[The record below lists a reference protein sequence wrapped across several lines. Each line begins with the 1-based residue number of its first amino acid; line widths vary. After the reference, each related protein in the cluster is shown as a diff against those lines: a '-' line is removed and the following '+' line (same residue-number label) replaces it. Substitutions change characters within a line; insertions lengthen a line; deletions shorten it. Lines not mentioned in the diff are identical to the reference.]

1 MTVPYLTS
9 TEVAETKI
17 IISKVLLLKNWLN
30 IWWILCS
37 GRVYPQQS
45 WNNILFRLL
54 VQQNSYGTVFVATSL
69 YVVILFGNTFTVYVF
84 WIHRHKNA
92 NVSSYY

>member
-30 IWWILCS
+30 IWGILCS

-45 WNNILFRLL
+45 
-54 VQQNSYGTVFVATSL
+54 
-69 YVVILFGNTFTVYVF
+69 
-84 WIHRHKNA
+84 
-92 NVSSYY
+92 